1 MPLTEEEYEEL
12 EESFRYNDA
21 NNDGRIVF
29 TEFVN
34 MLDALEAGMKPDE
47 ARVGFEEI
55 DTDKDGSIELDE
67 FIDWWRDS

>member
-1 MPLTEEEYEEL
+1 MALTEEEYEEL

-21 NNDGRIVF
+21 NKDGRIGF

-34 MLDALEAGMKPDE
+34 MLDALEAGIKPDE

-55 DTDKDGSIELDE
+55 DTDNDGYIELDE